1 MLQGNIHL
9 NIKPVQR
16 NKGQSIVARVAYQ
29 TASSIRD
36 PRTGEWHNYRYKKS
50 ELGQTHLLL
59 PKAETVNIP
68 EYQQFWANLEAH
80 YKRGNS
86 VPARTASL
94 ALPVELSPD
103 KNHELMLQY
112 GHWLSDTYGV
122 AVQVTS
128 HKPYSSNPHF
138 HLAIT
143 ACTVMPDGSFGKKAI
158 ALDPIS
164 AQREL
169 KQRIAPVEIL
179 RAQWANMVNTALETA
194 GAPERVDH
202 RSYLR
207 RGIQEIPQK
216 HEGVWRHSS
225 QDRILGCPKEYNKNI
240 ETVNEVLHHD
250 RRKFQE
256 TANPHSSFGKIA
268 TRGMGGDQEGT
279 NRDHAKNAPD
289 AHNYGQPAQGSKD
302 AHGNHG
308 RDSLGYGGRDR
319 SAFPGEAQPE
329 NSGRC
334 HHESEQPADFYELA
348 HDSTGNVDSIGG
360 KGVSDLI
367 IPKLLAAVSALE
379 LETLRLSYSILR
391 HESRRGKV
399 SLKLP
404 TSGLV
409 DVVVQGIT
417 PLMATLE
424 TEALRLQNKSSD
436 LWLRTCPNIVLPS
449 ANLTDIVSAPLSRL
463 THTLAPVS
471 AELAFR
477 IENLCKYIQ
486 EEAEK
491 RHGAA
496 RVRGYL
502 ESATMPIS
510 ANNEAWHKKLWELI
524 VAKAVQEPVPLSILS
539 RLHNAHIKVQSMFP
553 QVTVSE
559 FSRTLKVFSART
571 PEEQSIIIRD
581 LAQRCP
587 AQHPVSD
594 LIIPKLLTAISA
606 LEMETLRLSYSILR
620 HESRRAKGQLKLP
633 TIGLVDVVAQ
643 GIMPLMATLETEAL
657 RLQNKSSDL
666 WLRACPKIV
675 LPSANITDIV
685 SAPLSILTHTLAPVP
700 AEMAFRV
707 ENLHKYRQEEAG
719 KRHGAAHVHELLESA
734 TMPISASN
742 ETWHKK
748 LWEILVA
755 KAEQEPSSLGRLSR
769 LHNAHIKVQLMFPQV
784 TVADFS
790 RTLKTFSARTPEEQD
805 IIIKDLAQRCPAQRP
820 VRIEISPLSHE
831 PAVARYSKIQHD
843 TPRAAQTPPQTPVS
857 SLQKKP
863 ALQSP
868 TTDPIQAMRKLW
880 NEIQTYAEKD
890 GKICLNTV
898 DGKIKLQKSI
908 EHIWRNNPEIPFEFM
923 RKTIF
928 RRVVSGWDNFER
940 FLQQIYPSIAI
951 LKTLHDASDIQQA
964 TVLPHALHPQS
975 SQGSEDNDGNDSG
988 NSMSFT

>member
-169 KQRIAPVEIL
+169 KQRIAPVEVL
-179 RAQWANMVNTALETA
+179 RAQWANMVNTALDKA
-194 GAPERVDH
+194 GISERVDH

-207 RGIQEIPQK
+207 RGIQKMPQK

-225 QDRILGCPKEYNKNI
+225 QNRVLGCPKEYNKNI

-250 RRKFQE
+250 RRKFQKTAIARNNFGE
-256 TANPHSSFGKIA
+256 TA
-268 TRGMGGDQEGT
+268 TRGVGSNQEGT
-279 NRDHAKNAPD
+279 DRNQARHAPD

-308 RDSLGYGGRDR
+308 RDNLGYGRGHR

-367 IPKLLAAVSALE
+367 IPKLLTAVSALE

-391 HESRRGKV
+391 HESRRAKV
-399 SLKLP
+399 PLKLP
-404 TSGLV
+404 TSGLG
-409 DVVVQGIT
+409 DVVAQGIMT
-417 PLMATLE
+417 LMATLE

-436 LWLRTCPNIVLPS
+436 LWLRTCPKIVLPI
-449 ANLTDIVSAPLSRL
+449 TRFTGIVSAPLSRL
-463 THTLAPVS
+463 THALAPVS
-471 AELAFR
+471 AEMAFR
-477 IENLCKYIQ
+477 VENLHKYRQ

-496 RVRGYL
+496 HIRGHL
-502 ESATMPIS
+502 ESS
-510 ANNEAWHKKLWELI
+510 ASNEAWHKKLWELL
-524 VAKAVQEPVPLSILS
+524 VARAEQEPVSLSILS

-553 QVTVSE
+553 QVTISD
-559 FSRTLKVFSART
+559 FSHTLKNFSVRT
-571 PEEQSIIIRD
+571 SEEQSIII
-581 LAQRCP
+581 
-587 AQHPVSD
+587 SD
-594 LIIPKLLTAISA
+594 LT
-606 LEMETLRLSYSILR
+606 
-620 HESRRAKGQLKLP
+620 
-633 TIGLVDVVAQ
+633 
-643 GIMPLMATLETEAL
+643 
-657 RLQNKSSDL
+657 
-666 WLRACPKIV
+666 
-675 LPSANITDIV
+675 
-685 SAPLSILTHTLAPVP
+685 
-700 AEMAFRV
+700 
-707 ENLHKYRQEEAG
+707 
-719 KRHGAAHVHELLESA
+719 
-734 TMPISASN
+734 
-742 ETWHKK
+742 
-748 LWEILVA
+748 
-755 KAEQEPSSLGRLSR
+755 
-769 LHNAHIKVQLMFPQV
+769 
-784 TVADFS
+784 
-790 RTLKTFSARTPEEQD
+790 
-805 IIIKDLAQRCPAQRP
+805 QRCPAQRP
-820 VRIEISPLSHE
+820 VRVTLSPLPHE
-831 PAVARYSKIQHD
+831 PAVVRHSEMQHD
-843 TPRAAQTPPQTPVS
+843 TPCAAQTPSHTPVS

-868 TTDPIQAMRKLW
+868 TTDSIQAMRKLW
-880 NEIQTYAEKD
+880 NKIQTYAEKD
-890 GKICLNTV
+890 GKICLNTA
-898 DGKIKLQKSI
+898 DGKIKLQNSI
-908 EHIWRNNPEIPFEFM
+908 EYIWRNNPEIPFEFM

-951 LKTLHDASDIQQA
+951 LKTVHDESDIQQA
-964 TVLPHALHPQS
+964 AALPHAPHPQP
-975 SQGSEDNDGNDSG
+975 SQGSEDSDGDDSG

>member
-103 KNHELMLQY
+103 RNHELMLQY
-112 GHWLSDTYGV
+112 GHWLSDAYGV

-379 LETLRLSYSILR
+379 LETLRLSYSILK

-436 LWLRTCPNIVLPS
+436 LWLRTCPKIVLPS

-463 THTLAPVS
+463 TCALAPV
-471 AELAFR
+471 F
-477 IENLCKYIQ
+477 
-486 EEAEK
+486 
-491 RHGAA
+491 
-496 RVRGYL
+496 
-502 ESATMPIS
+502 
-510 ANNEAWHKKLWELI
+510 
-524 VAKAVQEPVPLSILS
+524 
-539 RLHNAHIKVQSMFP
+539 
-553 QVTVSE
+553 
-559 FSRTLKVFSART
+559 
-571 PEEQSIIIRD
+571 
-581 LAQRCP
+581 
-587 AQHPVSD
+587 
-594 LIIPKLLTAISA
+594 
-606 LEMETLRLSYSILR
+606 
-620 HESRRAKGQLKLP
+620 
-633 TIGLVDVVAQ
+633 
-643 GIMPLMATLETEAL
+643 
-657 RLQNKSSDL
+657 
-666 WLRACPKIV
+666 
-675 LPSANITDIV
+675 
-685 SAPLSILTHTLAPVP
+685 

-719 KRHGAAHVHELLESA
+719 KRHGAARVREHLESA

-940 FLQQIYPSIAI
+940 FLQQTYASIAI
-951 LKTLHDASDIQQA
+951 LKVMHDGSDIQQP
-964 TVLPHALHPQS
+964 TVLPHAPHSQP
-975 SQGSEDNDGNDSG
+975 SQGSEDNDGDNSG